1 MRARITAAALAGS
14 LLIASAAWAAEKAP
28 SATAMKVLKVLVQG
42 TDNEAGSL
50 AHTIVNKDKHGELP
64 AKADILRGL
73 RIACEHKSV
82 KPRRR
87 RVTIRIMSEIGGA
100 RTAGFFRKHLASRS
114 WDDETVAFM
123 VKKSGDLLRRNR
135 PPAEGEEDYSVGEA
149 MGELVEAL
157 IEFARAEPEPL
168 RGDAFKAVGASGR
181 MDAAPELVKMLR
193 DEPALRRG
201 AHAALQELTGKKLP
215 CAPGAWAAYVA
226 EKVPDAADELDGAP
240 PPLGGGFMAGGGS
253 VSSGEGVR
261 IAPAVVMEQKPGAAA
276 ATETEP
282 AKRYYVFEIIIV
294 VALVV
299 VVTVSSG
306 LVGKRQSGAAKGK
319 GQAAKRRR
327 RR

>member
-1 MRARITAAALAGS
+1 MRARITAAALAAG
-14 LLIASAAWAAEKAP
+14 LLVPSGAWGVEKPP
-28 SATAMKVLKVLVQG
+28 SATAVKVLKILVQG
-42 TDNEAGSL
+42 TDNGAGSL
-50 AHTIVNKDKHGELP
+50 AHTIVNRDRRGELP

-73 RIACEHKSV
+73 KIACEHKSV

-87 RVTIRIMSEIGGA
+87 RVTIRIMADIGGPEMA
-100 RTAGFFRKHLASRS
+100 VFFQEHLGERS
-114 WDDETVAFM
+114 WDGETFAFM
-123 VKKSGDLLRRNR
+123 VKKSGDLLGRHR
-135 PPAEGEEDYSVGEA
+135 PPAEGEEDDAVGEA

-157 IEFARAEPEPL
+157 IVFAKAERGPL
-168 RGDAFKAVGASGR
+168 KDDALKAVGASGR

-193 DEPALRRG
+193 DEPELRRG
-201 AHAALQELTGKKLP
+201 AHAALQDLTGRKLP

-226 EKVPDAADELDGAP
+226 EKVPDSADDLDGVP
-240 PPLGGGFMAGGGS
+240 PPLEGGFMAGGGS

-261 IAPAVVMEQKPGAAA
+261 ITPAVVMEQKPGAA
-276 ATETEP
+276 ENKP
-282 AKRYYVFEIIIV
+282 CKRYYVFEIIIV

-327 RR
+327 HR